1 MKKILFLYIL
11 LILSNSIYC
20 QNHREFNRD
29 ANKAFKEQDY
39 INATLYSIKSL
50 QVKNNFKAAAKLFE
64 KSIILANT
72 NNISKINRLADQA
85 VPYKDE
91 QSAIQMKEIYTTYNR
106 LNQIQ
111 RELKMT
117 CSVGVSPNKLL
128 SKIGSDFEKPD
139 GLTVIKPDY
148 ISEFLSQLDIR
159 NIPGI
164 GKKTESILAE
174 SNCKK
179 INDLLNMDVF
189 ELNSRFGRKTGTYIY
204 NAARGIDLELV
215 KEKQPSLQYSK
226 ITTLKENSKNY
237 EFLSTNL
244 LNLCKQI
251 HDISIKNNKTF
262 RTVSIQFVNE
272 DLTIKTKSR
281 TLKKS
286 TNNLGELEKTSMQLL
301 IDSLNEQELLVR
313 RLGVR
318 ISELS
323 DLEGQGD
330 ITSYF

>member
-1 MKKILFLYIL
+1 
-11 LILSNSIYC
+11 
-20 QNHREFNRD
+20 
-29 ANKAFKEQDY
+29 
-39 INATLYSIKSL
+39 
-50 QVKNNFKAAAKLFE
+50 
-64 KSIILANT
+64 
-72 NNISKINRLADQA
+72 
-85 VPYKDE
+85 
-91 QSAIQMKEIYTTYNR
+91 
-106 LNQIQ
+106 
-111 RELKMT
+111 
-117 CSVGVSPNKLL
+117 
-128 SKIGSDFEKPD
+128 
-139 GLTVIKPDY
+139 
-148 ISEFLSQLDIR
+148 
-159 NIPGI
+159 
-164 GKKTESILAE
+164 
-174 SNCKK
+174 
-179 INDLLNMDVF
+179 MDVF

-286 TNNLGELEKTSMQLL
+286 TNNLDELEKTSMQLL

>member
-1 MKKILFLYIL
+1 
-11 LILSNSIYC
+11 
-20 QNHREFNRD
+20 
-29 ANKAFKEQDY
+29 
-39 INATLYSIKSL
+39 
-50 QVKNNFKAAAKLFE
+50 
-64 KSIILANT
+64 
-72 NNISKINRLADQA
+72 
-85 VPYKDE
+85 
-91 QSAIQMKEIYTTYNR
+91 
-106 LNQIQ
+106 
-111 RELKMT
+111 MT
-117 CSVGVSPNKLL
+117 CSIGVSPNKLL

-164 GKKTESILAE
+164 GKKTESNLAE
-174 SNCKK
+174 KNCKK

>member
-1 MKKILFLYIL
+1 
-11 LILSNSIYC
+11 
-20 QNHREFNRD
+20 
-29 ANKAFKEQDY
+29 
-39 INATLYSIKSL
+39 
-50 QVKNNFKAAAKLFE
+50 
-64 KSIILANT
+64 
-72 NNISKINRLADQA
+72 
-85 VPYKDE
+85 
-91 QSAIQMKEIYTTYNR
+91 
-106 LNQIQ
+106 
-111 RELKMT
+111 MT
-117 CSVGVSPNKLL
+117 CSIGVSPNKLL

-286 TNNLGELEKTSMQLL
+286 TNNLDELEKISMQLL
-301 IDSLNEQELLVR
+301 IESLNEQELLVR

>member
-1 MKKILFLYIL
+1 
-11 LILSNSIYC
+11 
-20 QNHREFNRD
+20 
-29 ANKAFKEQDY
+29 
-39 INATLYSIKSL
+39 
-50 QVKNNFKAAAKLFE
+50 
-64 KSIILANT
+64 
-72 NNISKINRLADQA
+72 
-85 VPYKDE
+85 
-91 QSAIQMKEIYTTYNR
+91 
-106 LNQIQ
+106 
-111 RELKMT
+111 MT
-117 CSVGVSPNKLL
+117 CSIGVSPNKLL

-244 LNLCKQI
+244 LNFVVWMYFLLHHNMVHNFHELQYHTPCQI
-251 HDISIKNNKTF
+251 HHNP
-262 RTVSIQFVNE
+262 
-272 DLTIKTKSR
+272 
-281 TLKKS
+281 
-286 TNNLGELEKTSMQLL
+286 NL
-301 IDSLNEQELLVR
+301 N
-313 RLGVR
+313 
-318 ISELS
+318 
-323 DLEGQGD
+323 
-330 ITSYF
+330 FF

>member
-1 MKKILFLYIL
+1 M
-11 LILSNSIYC
+11 
-20 QNHREFNRD
+20 
-29 ANKAFKEQDY
+29 
-39 INATLYSIKSL
+39 
-50 QVKNNFKAAAKLFE
+50 
-64 KSIILANT
+64 
-72 NNISKINRLADQA
+72 
-85 VPYKDE
+85 
-91 QSAIQMKEIYTTYNR
+91 
-106 LNQIQ
+106 
-111 RELKMT
+111 
-117 CSVGVSPNKLL
+117 SPNKLL
-128 SKIGSDFEKPD
+128 SKIGSDFENPD

-148 ISEFLSQLDIR
+148 ISKFLSQLDIR

>member
-1 MKKILFLYIL
+1 
-11 LILSNSIYC
+11 
-20 QNHREFNRD
+20 
-29 ANKAFKEQDY
+29 
-39 INATLYSIKSL
+39 
-50 QVKNNFKAAAKLFE
+50 
-64 KSIILANT
+64 
-72 NNISKINRLADQA
+72 
-85 VPYKDE
+85 
-91 QSAIQMKEIYTTYNR
+91 
-106 LNQIQ
+106 
-111 RELKMT
+111 MT
-117 CSVGVSPNKLL
+117 CSIGVSPNKLL